1 MARIIYALSGQ
12 GRGHASRVIAISD
25 ELRKSG
31 HEILFCCGG
40 TSKQVLESRGEH
52 VLDVP
57 ALRHQVNGNKLRPLH
72 TLYRNFQYIINR
84 RKIISDLTARFAAF
98 KPDLLITDFE
108 AFSSRAA
115 RHLKVPVISFDHQH
129 IVTET
134 KYTLPP
140 HSWLDAVIT
149 AFTIKLIAPKK
160 PEHILISTFFYPPLK
175 KPHRTT
181 LIPPIIRDEIQK
193 VKPQRGDHVVVYFNQ
208 SEGTEQ
214 FLETLS
220 RIEKRFVIY
229 NFSIPARADRYR
241 NLEFKKPSIKGFL
254 HDLATCHS
262 VICTAGFTLISEV
275 LYLGKPALV
284 MPNGGILE
292 QTLNAIFLEQSGLG
306 VGIIDRPI
314 TVQDILTFFDNC
326 SVYEARLKSYSAC
339 GNSSAVMHIQRIL
352 ASIKPML
359 YPKSAASRRRKAKV
373 HVPGQLVKPWIAPA

>member
-1 MARIIYALSGQ
+1 
-12 GRGHASRVIAISD
+12 
-25 ELRKSG
+25 
-31 HEILFCCGG
+31 
-40 TSKQVLESRGEH
+40 
-52 VLDVP
+52 
-57 ALRHQVNGNKLRPLH
+57 
-72 TLYRNFQYIINR
+72 
-84 RKIISDLTARFAAF
+84 
-98 KPDLLITDFE
+98 
-108 AFSSRAA
+108 
-115 RHLKVPVISFDHQH
+115 
-129 IVTET
+129 
-134 KYTLPP
+134 
-140 HSWLDAVIT
+140 
-149 AFTIKLIAPKK
+149 
-160 PEHILISTFFYPPLK
+160 
-175 KPHRTT
+175 
-181 LIPPIIRDEIQK
+181 
-193 VKPQRGDHVVVYFNQ
+193 VVVYFNQ